1 MTRARPARPWAPI
14 PISVFVL
21 VVWWVVAHNS
31 GSGWVQFLGDA
42 VFGAVVVGILGPAVD
57 LSRTQIRVLT
67 APTDGSAGMPTAVL
81 LCVSRRTRVTP
92 IEPPGPAVLLGPAG
106 RRQQDDAALT
116 LVPHA
121 RGVHHRMILDVA
133 SAAPF
138 GLQWWSRR
146 VTVTLPAA
154 LHVAPRRGA
163 PVGLPKVELG
173 TDGDHSRLLPT
184 PLGDSR
190 GVRQYRPGDQ
200 RRRVHWPSTA
210 HTGQLMVR
218 ETEEPSTHPLTLK
231 VGLPFDPVAAERAA
245 ERAFGTAIA
254 ILDRGSGL
262 IMVTDEQTGPTN
274 GSIASRQE
282 AGRRLARAVAAEGS
296 NQIEI
301 LR

>member
-21 VVWWVVAHNS
+21 LVWWIVAHNS

-42 VFGAVVVGILGPAVD
+42 VFGTVVVGIFGPAVV

-67 APTDGSAGMPTAVL
+67 APADGSAGTPTIIL
-81 LCVSRRTRVTP
+81 ILVSTRTRVTP
-92 IEPPGPAVLLGPAG
+92 IEPPGPPSMLGPMAG
-106 RRQQDDAALT
+106 RKLNNAALT
-116 LVPHA
+116 LVPQT
-121 RGVHHRMILDVA
+121 RGVHHRVILDLA

-146 VTVTLPAA
+146 VTVALPAA

-163 PVGLPKVELG
+163 PVALPNVELG
-173 TDGDHSRLLPT
+173 KHGDQARLLPG
-184 PLGDSR
+184 PVGDSR

-231 VGLPFDPVAAERAA
+231 VGLPFDPEAAERAA
-245 ERAFGTAIA
+245 ERALGTAIA

-262 IMVTDEQTGPTN
+262 IMVTDELTGSTT
-274 GSIASRQE
+274 GSIVSRQE
-282 AGRRLARAVAAEGS
+282 AGRRLAKALAAEGS
-296 NQIEI
+296 NQIEV